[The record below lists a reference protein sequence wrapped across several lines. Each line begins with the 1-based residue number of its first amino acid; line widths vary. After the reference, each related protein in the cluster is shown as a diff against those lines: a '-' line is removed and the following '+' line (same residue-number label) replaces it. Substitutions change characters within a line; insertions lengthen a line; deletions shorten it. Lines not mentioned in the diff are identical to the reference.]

1 MNEANVRDTKDR
13 ILDSAERLFAV
24 QGLEATSLRQ
34 ITTQAKVNLAAV
46 NYHFQS
52 KDELVRSVY
61 LRRIRPMN
69 TMRLCLL
76 DALEAAEQNEAS
88 SLEGLL
94 EAFFEPVVDMALS
107 LKNEG
112 FTAGQLMG
120 RMYTETHT
128 VMQNLICIEMGE
140 VARRFGTAFGRALPH
155 LAQVEVLWR
164 LHFTIGVLAHTLAA
178 QEKIAELSQN
188 RINPRNKQEVL
199 RQMMTYAK
207 AGLLAP
213 SLESKP

>member
-1 MNEANVRDTKDR
+1 MNKANVRDTKDR
-13 ILDSAERLFAV
+13 ILDVAERLFAV
-24 QGLEATSLRQ
+24 NGIEATSLRK
-34 ITTQAKVNLAAV
+34 ITTQAVVNLAAV

-69 TMRLCLL
+69 TMRICLL
-76 DALEAAEQNEAS
+76 DALEGAEQNEAN
-88 SLEGLL
+88 SLDGLL

-112 FTAGQLMG
+112 FTVGQLMG

-128 VMQNLICIEMGE
+128 VMQNLICTEMGE
-140 VARRFGTAFGRALPH
+140 VARRFGTALARALPH
-155 LAQVEVLWR
+155 LTQTEVLWR
-164 LHFTIGVLAHTLAA
+164 LHFTVGVLAHTLAA
-178 QEKIAELSQN
+178 EEKIAILSQN

-207 AGLLAP
+207 AGLRAP
-213 SLESKP
+213 SLESAL